1 MPDHSYYL
9 SKVMFQGREISN
21 DIYSPHNTILALIK
35 DTGLVITLI
44 FLYNL
49 YKFVKNSEN
58 VFKFYFLPLLI
69 SSTFLGYS
77 VFLLL
82 IFLIF
87 ASTRFKN

>member
-1 MPDHSYYL
+1 
-9 SKVMFQGREISN
+9 MFQGREISN

-69 SSTFLGYS
+69 SSTFFYYS
-77 VFLLL
+77 
-82 IFLIF
+82 
-87 ASTRFKN
+87 